1 MVTSETKRRLL
12 LSKWRVELA
21 TLRDAVTSHK
31 TDVSERDEEIDNLR
45 GQLKDAEEDLEL
57 AREAHVDEI
66 AAMETALVAVRD
78 WMHEPLFLGR
88 PMRDPRKILRQVEEV
103 L

>member
-1 MVTSETKRRLL
+1 MATNETKRRLL
-12 LSKWRVELA
+12 LSKWRVDQESG
-21 TLRDAVTSHK
+21 RD
-31 TDVSERDEEIDNLR
+31 
-45 GQLKDAEEDLEL
+45 GDAYAEGLE
-57 AREAHVDEI
+57 
-66 AAMETALVAVRD
+66 AALLAVRD